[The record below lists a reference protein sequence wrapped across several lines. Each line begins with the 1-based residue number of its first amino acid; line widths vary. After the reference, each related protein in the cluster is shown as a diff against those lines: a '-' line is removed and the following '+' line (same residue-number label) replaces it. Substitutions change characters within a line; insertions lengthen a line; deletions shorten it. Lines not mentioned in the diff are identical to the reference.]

1 MMRAAKRISPARK
14 PVLKTSLLLAMLLM
28 AIVITP
34 ATTLTQSKAP
44 ADVATAGHV
53 SDTSALGDKKDSAA
67 EAEIIGLKKQLAD
80 QQKQINEL
88 RLLIEEQRKPMAGK
102 SEIARDSSAPSPVES
117 QPDSVAI
124 NTKEVTTAVRKN
136 AGSANQSSGGQETQ
150 PLSLRI
156 GSATIVP
163 VGFMDFSTIFR
174 STNGGSGLGTNFGSI
189 PFNNTP
195 AGRLSETRLTAQ
207 NSRIGL
213 RVDATVKDAS
223 VLGYFESDFLG
234 STPGNLVV
242 SSNSDSNRLRVYFA
256 DVRKGKLELLGGQS
270 WSLLTPNRR
279 GLSPVPSDIFYTQ
292 DIDSNYQVG
301 LVWSRSPQ
309 FRVVYHPNES
319 VAIGLSLEN
328 PEQYIGGSAGGGLV
342 TLPSALVTPY
352 ANELN
357 NGNTALAVP
366 NLHPDIITK
375 VAFDRQVA
383 NRSLHFEVAGLIR
396 SFKLFNPLNQR
407 TFTTT
412 GGGGSVNVNFEIVKN
427 LRVVS
432 NNFFSNGGGRW
443 IFGQAPD
450 LIVQGDGSPSLIHSG
465 STVTG
470 LESQATKDTLL
481 YGYYGGV
488 YIKRNVAIDPTN
500 GKFVGYGFPG
510 SPPGQNRTIQE
521 ATVGAIRTFWRD
533 PKYGALQLMGQYSYL
548 TRRPWSVA
556 VGQPKEAH
564 TNMIFLN
571 LRYILPG
578 SAPTVK

>member
-1 MMRAAKRISPARK
+1 
-14 PVLKTSLLLAMLLM
+14 
-28 AIVITP
+28 
-34 ATTLTQSKAP
+34 
-44 ADVATAGHV
+44 
-53 SDTSALGDKKDSAA
+53 
-67 EAEIIGLKKQLAD
+67 
-80 QQKQINEL
+80 
-88 RLLIEEQRKPMAGK
+88 
-102 SEIARDSSAPSPVES
+102 
-117 QPDSVAI
+117 
-124 NTKEVTTAVRKN
+124 
-136 AGSANQSSGGQETQ
+136 
-150 PLSLRI
+150 
-156 GSATIVP
+156 
-163 VGFMDFSTIFR
+163 MDFSTIFR

-189 PFNNTP
+189 PFNNTT

-213 RVDATVKDAS
+213 RVDTKVKDLS

-234 STPGNLVV
+234 FTPGNLVV
-242 SSNSDSNRLRVYFA
+242 TSNSDSNRLRVYFV
-256 DVRKGKLELLGGQS
+256 DVRKDKLEFLGGQS
-270 WSLLTPNRR
+270 WSMLTPNRK
-279 GLSPVPSDIFYTQ
+279 GLSPIPGDIFYTQ
-292 DIDSNYQVG
+292 NIDTNYQVG
-301 LVWSRSPQ
+301 LVWARSPQ

-328 PEQYIGGSAGGGLV
+328 PEQYIGGSGGGGLV
-342 TLPSALVTPY
+342 TLPTALVTPY
-352 ANELN
+352 ANQLD

-383 NRSLHFEVAGLIR
+383 NRSLHFEVGGVIR
-396 SFKLFNPLNQR
+396 SFKVFNPLNQR

-432 NNFFSNGGGRW
+432 NNFFSDGGGRW

-450 LIVQGDGSPSLIHSG
+450 LIVRGDGSPSLIHSG

-470 LESQATKDTLL
+470 LEAQATKDTLL

-488 YIKRNVAIDPTN
+488 YIRRNVAIDPTN
-500 GKFVGYGFPG
+500 GNFVGYGFPG
-510 SPPGQNRTIQE
+510 SPPGQNRTIQQ
-521 ATVGAIRTFWRD
+521 ATVGVIRTFWRD
-533 PKYGALQLMGQYSYL
+533 PKFGALQLMGQYSYL

-571 LRYILPG
+571 LRFVLPG
-578 SAPTVK
+578 SAPTGK